1 MGEKLPPQA
10 YEIMEA
16 RDEAQILAEIQ
27 GQILEEMVYSFRVG
41 GREVTGISWVGIKE
55 IARRYGKIDVD
66 LIQLLDSPEVYT
78 IIVKA
83 KDIEKGNGMLGVST
97 QAKVMQLKN
106 KETQIDQFA
115 LQKALS
121 KAQRNAIR
129 ALIPETFF
137 KTIFS
142 ELSGGK
148 KPEPRKQVDAE
159 ASPVASPKP
168 KWDPDEQTVITTL
181 EVHGLPVKDLS
192 ISKYGIGTKNV
203 VVRVEPQEGFPQE
216 MFKEYDKVLK
226 LVHAKWLALENRWE
240 VPVSG

>member
-66 LIQLLDSPEVYT
+66 LIQLLDSPEGYT
-78 IIVKA
+78 VIVKA

-97 QAKVMQLKN
+97 QAKIMQLKN

-129 ALIPETFF
+129 ALIPEAFF

-142 ELSGGK
+142 ELSGGLK
-148 KPEPRKQVDAE
+148 AEPRKQVEAK
-159 ASPVASPKP
+159 ASPIASPKP
-168 KWDPDEQTVITTL
+168 KWDPDEQTVKTTL
-181 EVHGLPVKDLS
+181 EVHGLHDKDLA
-192 ISKYGIGTKNV
+192 IIKYGK
-203 VVRVEPQEGFPQE
+203 VVRVEPREGFPQE
-216 MFKEYDKVLK
+216 VFKEYDAVMK
-226 LVHAKWLALENRWE
+226 LMKGKWLGLENRWE
-240 VPVSG
+240 IPAP